1 MYLRTKDN
9 VLNKWFVGI
18 LWLKIIFSSLQLIV
32 SFVDQL
38 NSEPHW
44 TFYVGTLLALFA
56 IGGAYL
62 LANAN
67 KIGFYLVVSAN
78 LSIAVISGV
87 FDSLNG
93 MWGSLAQIVLLLA
106 LMLLSYNGKNV
117 YQVLWGEES
126 K

>member
-1 MYLRTKDN
+1 MLYLQTKSN

-18 LWLKIIFSSLQLIV
+18 LWLKIIFSSLQLV
-32 SFVDQL
+32 SSIIDQI
-38 NSEPHW
+38 NGDPNW

-62 LANAN
+62 LANAS

-78 LSIAVISGV
+78 LCIAIISGA
-87 FDSLNG
+87 FGYNIG
-93 MWGSLAQIVLLLA
+93 MWSSLAQIVLLLL

-117 YQVLWGEES
+117 YQVLWGKES
-126 K
+126 